1 MRPIPFIPTI
11 AEISAGEAGEIRN
24 LEAVISYWTEGT
36 YSAEE
41 WFGEVSSSWGTAGF
55 VMRRGEEVCGFAV
68 YGPPEHLSRVQ
79 RYPLGPL
86 GEGCALLAYL
96 EGDARTRRHL
106 LVRVMR
112 DLRLRGFSGVEAVAS
127 DLGRSR
133 HVSTTFL
140 SESGWKPVRRGLG
153 KGFSYTLMRADFGS
167 IVEVGEMARQLVGR
181 VKLPVLK
188 APAPSVPSSVLARA
202 LANTSAN
209 APARSRVI
217 RARGLR
223 SLQQSRLQE

>member
-1 MRPIPFIPTI
+1 MVRSKMRPIPFIPTI
-11 AEISAGEAGEIRN
+11 ADLSAGEAGEIRN
-24 LEAVISYWTEGT
+24 LEAVISYWTEGSH
-36 YSAEE
+36 SAEE
-41 WFGEVSSSWGTAGF
+41 WFEEVSPAWGTAGF
-55 VMRRGEEVCGFAV
+55 FMRRGEEVCGFAV
-68 YGPPEHLSRVQ
+68 YGPPEYLSRAG

-86 GEGCALLAYL
+86 GEDCALLAYV

-133 HVSTTFL
+133 HVSTAFL
-140 SESGWKPVRRGLG
+140 SENGWKPVRRGLG

-188 APAPSVPSSVLARA
+188 TPVPGVPSSVLAHA
-202 LANTSAN
+202 LANAPTN
-209 APARSRVI
+209 APAPARPRIV
-217 RARGLR
+217 RARGPR
-223 SLQQSRLQE
+223 S